1 MSHRSIDED
10 PDADLRSLL
19 SGNSFSLGS
28 GGNSLI
34 NPHRTKKQQ
43 AKNSKAVSSN
53 SLARPRMDGHITL
66 LDGTGSR
73 NNSSDNSNSG
83 TGGNDNNID
92 SGTVN
97 ESSSR
102 AASPTEI
109 MHLSQ
114 QQRTIPSGK
123 RLLYLLGTALLL
135 LAVFGPGGVLYGD
148 HEPPSTSPHPF
159 PIGDRHH
166 SLNKVHPDVEA
177 DRRYSNI
184 KATGSRKHE
193 KFGSRNKQ
201 QKRIRDESA
210 VEENGPIHSS
220 IKEAINNIDKV
231 FMGKAP
237 RKKNL
242 RKTDHDAD
250 EKRSSEETIKKNAA
264 EKRNKQFA
272 ENESSNNLDDDTT
285 FLQTLTATTVSNS
298 IPIIHAD
305 DDTLP
310 SNAEALDAY
319 TNSLP
324 ASDALECRASVI
336 AFVINATDV
345 RDECEGLRKAFDK
358 TCSVNSNVAASGTG
372 GNVAGSSGS
381 GSVVSARRRLKRW
394 GIPSVMTR
402 KWLIEKSDW
411 SVSQWLWRMRFD
423 LLARQSWISR
433 WIRGDAEDAFLFAE
447 EELATEAVWN
457 EARAM
462 VDIGVDLQALAND
475 LMIYT
480 KTPIH
485 RHLMKSLDPNIPS
498 EAGKSVISIVEERK
512 AEDALTSEEEAPVP
526 TKREEDTP
534 KISLMIPTADE
545 HMSDEM
551 LNDALLLQEA
561 KTIVDPKPLPVSQEA
576 TPQEKLQEPQ
586 DEPKPTVG
594 NNTASEE
601 AARDASESAEA
612 IRTATEAVKNMMMD
626 PKSVE
631 ARTCCA
637 SILSVFHEHC
647 DPTTTGIEDYS
658 DRKLL
663 VIVFVVTVCGMVK
676 SLIRFFNIRWL
687 PEAGGCI
694 LVGVIG
700 YLILQNVS
708 YVQYAFDGDMFLR
721 IMVPPIVFEAA
732 VKINKRSFQRHV
744 IPITIYAIVG
754 TLLSTALTAT
764 ILHKASSMVG
774 WCPTIP
780 IKESLIFGSLISSID
795 PIAVLSVLNN
805 MGMTDSDTIYVL
817 IFGES
822 LLNDGIA
829 IVLFQ
834 TLVHFLDESLV
845 IDGEAVI
852 DAIMHF
858 VVVALGSLSVG
869 VASGAC
875 ATVYFALMH
884 GCQTPMVELISF
896 LAWAFIPY
904 FICDMVEW
912 SGIVAIVANGF
923 VMDLYVV
930 GQKHTQNISSVDDE
944 IDFLVNGN
952 GSISNGS
959 IIITGNGNRGR
970 PNAQQCRSFFNHE
983 GHLSP
988 LANNHVHFVIE
999 IFATLMETAIFAY
1012 LGLFLFSPRYHW
1024 NGYLTVISIF
1034 ATVMGRVIMIPIL
1047 SHFSNIINR
1056 MIISRN
1062 NRNACI
1068 PRNDNN
1074 ENVHVDRRMQLVLV
1088 FAGLRGA
1095 MSFALVEHI
1104 PLFDT
1109 ITAQGSRL
1117 KPELKAMTSASIIF
1131 TVFVL
1136 GGATSYVM
1144 EKIGYSISPKQEHD
1158 AIEVAPLVRHSK
1170 PMTPNSAASK
1180 RKEIRASRDSMDR
1193 TRSSTSVRQRGS
1205 GGTR

>member
-1 MSHRSIDED
+1 MSHNVNDED
-10 PDADLRSLL
+10 PDDDLRSLL
-19 SGNSFSLGS
+19 SGGDSFSS
-28 GGNSLI
+28 GGGSSII
-34 NPHRTKKQQ
+34 NPHRAKKQQ
-43 AKNSKAVSSN
+43 SKNSKAVASN

-66 LDGTGSR
+66 LDGTGSS
-73 NNSSDNSNSG
+73 NNSSGSNNINSTEVSIVIFNNNSNNTSSATD
-83 TGGNDNNID
+83 TGH
-92 SGTVN
+92 
-97 ESSSR
+97 ESSNSR
-102 AASPTEI
+102 AASPIET
-109 MHLSQ
+109 MQLSQ
-114 QQRTIPSGK
+114 QQQRTVSSGK
-123 RLLYLLGTALLL
+123 RVIYILCTALLL

-148 HEPPSTSPHPF
+148 IEPPNTSSHPLL
-159 PIGDRHH
+159 IGDRHH
-166 SLNKVHPDVEA
+166 SLNKVHPNVIA

-193 KFGSRNKQ
+193 KFGSRNNEH
-201 QKRIRDESA
+201 KRMRDKNE
-210 VEENGPIHSS
+210 VGENSPIHSS
-220 IKEAINNIDKV
+220 IREAINNIDKV
-231 FMGKAP
+231 FMGEVP
-237 RKKNL
+237 IKKTL
-242 RKTDHDAD
+242 RKTDYNAND
-250 EKRSSEETIKKNAA
+250 KGRSEVTTSDQHNKEFPENA
-264 EKRNKQFA
+264 N
-272 ENESSNNLDDDTT
+272 ENNNNLDDDTT
-285 FLQTLTATTVSNS
+285 FIQTLTATTVSNA
-298 IPIIHAD
+298 IPVIHAD

-310 SNAEALDAY
+310 TNAEALDAY

-358 TCSVNSNVAASGTG
+358 TCSVNSNVAASG
-372 GNVAGSSGS
+372 AGSSGS
-381 GSVVSARRRLKRW
+381 SSVVSGRRKLKQW
-394 GIPSVMTR
+394 GLPSVVAR
-402 KWLIEKSDW
+402 KFFMESSDW
-411 SVSQWLWRMRFD
+411 SISKLLWRMRFD
-423 LLARQSWISR
+423 LLAWQSRASR
-433 WIRGDAEDAFLFAE
+433 WISGDAQDAFLLVE
-447 EELATEAVWN
+447 EELATDRVWN
-457 EARAM
+457 EARTM
-462 VDIGVDLQALAND
+462 VDNGVDLQALANE
-475 LMIYT
+475 LMILS

-485 RHLMKSLDPNIPS
+485 RHLITPLDPNIPS
-498 EAGKSVISIVEERK
+498 EAGENLITIVEERT
-512 AEDALTSEEEAPVP
+512 AEDAFTMEEEVPGP
-526 TKREEDTP
+526 TKREEETP

-545 HMSDEM
+545 HMSEEM
-551 LNDALLLQEA
+551 LNDALLLQEP
-561 KTIVDPKPLPVSQEA
+561 KIVVDPKPQSVSQEA
-576 TPQEKLQEPQ
+576 TPQEKIQQPQE
-586 DEPKPTVG
+586 EPKPMTG
-594 NNTASEE
+594 NSTASEE

-612 IRTATEAVKNMMMD
+612 IRTATEAVKNMMID

-676 SLIRFFNIRWL
+676 SLIRFFHIRWL

-744 IPITIYAIVG
+744 IPITIYAIMG

-774 WCPTIP
+774 WCTTIP

-845 IDGEAVI
+845 IDGEAVV
-852 DAIMHF
+852 DAIIHF

-869 VASGAC
+869 VVSGAC

-923 VMDLYVV
+923 VMDLYGELAVFMLFIC
-930 GQKHTQNISSVDDE
+930 G
-944 IDFLVNGN
+944 VNT
-952 GSISNGS
+952 S
-959 IIITGNGNRGR
+959 RF
-970 PNAQQCRSFFNHE
+970 PE
-983 GHLSP
+983 SP
-988 LANNHVHFVIE
+988 LVSFSK
-999 IFATLMETAIFAY
+999 IFC
-1012 LGLFLFSPRYHW
+1012 
-1024 NGYLTVISIF
+1024 
-1034 ATVMGRVIMIPIL
+1034 MI
-1047 SHFSNIINR
+1047 H
-1056 MIISRN
+1056 
-1062 NRNACI
+1062 
-1068 PRNDNN
+1068 D
-1074 ENVHVDRRMQLVLV
+1074 
-1088 FAGLRGA
+1088 
-1095 MSFALVEHI
+1095 
-1104 PLFDT
+1104 DT
-1109 ITAQGSRL
+1109 SL
-1117 KPELKAMTSASIIF
+1117 
-1131 TVFVL
+1131 
-1136 GGATSYVM
+1136 Y
-1144 EKIGYSISPKQEHD
+1144 PK
-1158 AIEVAPLVRHSK
+1158 
-1170 PMTPNSAASK
+1170 T
-1180 RKEIRASRDSMDR
+1180 
-1193 TRSSTSVRQRGS
+1193 
-1205 GGTR
+1205 